1 MMPTAR
7 RTTRRTLMGP
17 DALTLSRVP
26 LAVAIA
32 CVAFGHEPPAR
43 PVLVTLLVTA
53 IATDVADGWWARRQG
68 TASSHDAALDSLADA
83 MLTAG
88 VAVAVALTVEW
99 SVGPW
104 AWCAIAAIS
113 AIRLASLGVTRARFR
128 VVSIAHTW
136 GNKTTGLVIAAVALG
151 ALASGHLDDWCVATA
166 CGVAVLAALKE
177 LIMAA
182 TTRVYS
188 RDRRGWWDDNHIA
201 SS

>member
-7 RTTRRTLMGP
+7 RTTRRTLTGP

-32 CVAFGHEPPAR
+32 CVAFGLEPPAR
-43 PVLVTLLVTA
+43 PVLVTLLVA
-53 IATDVADGWWARRQG
+53 
-68 TASSHDAALDSLADA
+68 
-83 MLTAG
+83 
-88 VAVAVALTVEW
+88 
-99 SVGPW
+99 
-104 AWCAIAAIS
+104 

-128 VVSIAHTW
+128 VVSIAHTL

-166 CGVAVLAALKE
+166 CGVAVLAALEE
-177 LIMAA
+177 LIMAT